1 MAALSEVNENTSA
14 FMTIVP
20 KDKSGSA
27 VTPTSMSY
35 RIDCET
41 TGTAIKAETSLT
53 PGTSVALTVT
63 PTENRIIT
71 ASNVEEIR
79 VLTVQCVY
87 SAATDE
93 IQEQFRWR
101 VKNLEYTI

>member
-20 KDKSGSA
+20 KNTSGVA
-27 VTPTSMSY
+27 ATPDSMSY

-53 PGTSVALTVT
+53 PGTSVAVTVT

-71 ASNVEEIR
+71 SSNVEEIR
-79 VLTVQCVY
+79 CLTVKCVY
-87 SAATDE
+87 TTSTDE
-93 IQEQFRWR
+93 IQEQLRWR
-101 VKNLEYTI
+101 VKNLEYAI

>member
-20 KDKSGSA
+20 KDTAGDA

-53 PGTSVALTVT
+53 PGTSVAVTVT

-71 ASNVEEIR
+71 AANVEEIR
-79 VLTVQCVY
+79 VMTVECVY
-87 SAATDE
+87 SSGTDE